1 MKIYIVK
8 EISYITWDMDGDG
21 PYDSHYDQRINN
33 LKSFISKESAE
44 NYISHKELNISP
56 QEEIIAFESEGFYNI
71 QIDKTYYIDEIELI

>member
-8 EISYITWDMDGDG
+8 EVSDITWEMDGDG
-21 PYDSHYDQRINN
+21 PYDNHCHQKTNN

-44 NYISHKELNISP
+44 NYKKQKELHKSV
-56 QEEIIAFESEGFYNI
+56 QEEMIAFENEDFYNI